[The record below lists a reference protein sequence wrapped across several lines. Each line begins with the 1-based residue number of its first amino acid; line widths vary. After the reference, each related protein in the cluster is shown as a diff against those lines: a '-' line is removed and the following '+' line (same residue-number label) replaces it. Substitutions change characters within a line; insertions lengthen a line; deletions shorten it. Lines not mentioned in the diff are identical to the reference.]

1 MVKVKVFHV
10 YTDRTDNDDQV
21 SPAESF
27 HVISKSWAYGGGCG
41 GEGAGMEMFPHML
54 AALHSQ
60 LGWLYDYKGHFSENE
75 FAQLSQPL
83 QETIDKIESQGT
95 DEGVMPSMLSAYGGR
110 VGYETLASGYWGEF
124 IPQALSKF
132 ADDLE
137 CRIANEQKDG
147 RDEEY
152 IKSLRDELKAIR
164 RLENRKN
171 ILRRDFIVAFLKAGS
186 KYEERH
192 C

>member
-1 MVKVKVFHV
+1 MAKVKAFHV
-10 YTDRTDNDDQV
+10 YTDRTDYDSQV
-21 SPAESF
+21 SPTESF

-41 GEGAGMEMFPHML
+41 GEGAGMETFPHL
-54 AALHSQ
+54 LEALYSQ
-60 LGWLYDYKGHFSENE
+60 LGWLSEFKEHFSENE

-83 QETIDKIESQGT
+83 QETIAKIESQGT
-95 DEGVMPSMLSAYGGR
+95 DEGVMPSMLSADGGR

-124 IPQALSKF
+124 IPQALSEF

-137 CRIANEQKDG
+137 CRIENEQEDG
-147 RDEEY
+147 RDEDY
-152 IKSLRDELKAIR
+152 IKSLRDELKSIR

-171 ILRRDFIVAFLKAGS
+171 ILKRDFIEAFLEAES
-186 KYEERH
+186 SYEERH